1 MPEKSLKG
9 WTHPSGMEIIG
20 VNTVA
25 EALKGNGLT
34 RGSFNL
40 QAFRRKMM
48 SKEEIKR
55 DVMSQL
61 LQMVAPGTPFRD
73 GLENVLRAKTGGL
86 IVVGYSTEVTE
97 IVDGGFSIDCDF
109 SPNYLYELAKMDGAI
124 ILSEDIKRILY
135 ANTQLIP
142 DSSISS
148 SETGIRHRT
157 AERVAKQTNKLV
169 VSISQRRNVITLY
182 QGNLRYALKDIGVIL
197 TKANQAI
204 QTLER
209 YKVVLDQSLTNLS
222 ASEFEELVTLHDV
235 TNVIARFEM
244 VLRIKAE
251 INRYINELGNEGRLI
266 SMQLEELVG
275 NAELE
280 ARLIVKD
287 YVRDLSDDRVKEM
300 QAGLKRLSSD
310 ELLEPHQI
318 IRLLGYPHTN
328 SIAEEPVSPRG
339 FRILGKIPRLPS
351 IIIANLVEKFGY
363 LPHMMMATIEE
374 LDEVDGIGE
383 VRARAIKEGLKRIQE
398 QVFIDRHI

>member
-1 MPEKSLKG
+1 
-9 WTHPSGMEIIG
+9 
-20 VNTVA
+20 
-25 EALKGNGLT
+25 
-34 RGSFNL
+34 
-40 QAFRRKMM
+40 M
-48 SKEEIKR
+48 SREDLKR

-61 LQMVAPGTPFRD
+61 LQLVSPGTPFRD

-86 IVVGYSTEVTE
+86 IVVGYSPEVME
-97 IVDGGFSIDCDF
+97 IVDGGFSINCDF

-124 ILSEDIKRILY
+124 ILSEDLKRILY

-142 DSSISS
+142 DSSIPS

-157 AERVAKQTNKLV
+157 AERVAKQTSKLV

-204 QTLER
+204 QTLEK
-209 YKVVLDQSLTNLS
+209 YKSVLDQDLTNLG

-235 TNVIARFEM
+235 TGVIQRIEM

-275 NAELE
+275 NTERE
-280 ARLIVKD
+280 AYLLVKD
-287 YVRDLSDDRVKEM
+287 YIKECHEEKVKDVFT
-300 QAGLKRLSSD
+300 QLKRLASD
-310 ELLEPHQI
+310 EILDHAQI
-318 IRLLGYPHTN
+318 ARALGYPHV
-328 SIAEEPVSPRG
+328 SASGEEIVSPRG
-339 FRILGKIPRLPS
+339 YRVLNKIPRLPS
-351 IIIANLVEKFGY
+351 IIINNLIERFRQ
-363 LPHMMMATIEE
+363 LPHLMMATIEE

-383 VRARAIKEGLKRIQE
+383 VRARTIKEGLKRIQD
-398 QVFIDRHI
+398 QVLIDRHI